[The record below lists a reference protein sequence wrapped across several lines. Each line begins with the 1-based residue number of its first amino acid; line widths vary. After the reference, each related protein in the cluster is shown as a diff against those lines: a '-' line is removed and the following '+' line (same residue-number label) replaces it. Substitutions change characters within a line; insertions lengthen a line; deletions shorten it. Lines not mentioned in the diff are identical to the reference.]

1 MKKIKLSLIF
11 KLFAVTVISMVFALS
26 LKYYNYCEFYLQ
38 QFKQDLT
45 AVIILNDGIEDID
58 SVINGF
64 KENTNFKF
72 IDFVDKNSAYSKAL
86 ETSPDLANIMPND
99 NKTYFPDYVVIN
111 EINAVNKQQLETI
124 KGDLVSSDT
133 VKDVLYDDK
142 AFSIYFKQLDIFV
155 FFKNFFSYII
165 LILSILFLVKA
176 VLYTISKKYLIIMYE
191 ILYGFSSAFAGYVI
205 ICLLASLTKNNFFVL
220 NWHLLFFI
228 LPFGAILTFLTKEA
242 NV

>member
-11 KLFAVTVISMVFALS
+11 KMLSVTVISMVFALS
-26 LKYYNYCEFYLQ
+26 LKYYNYCEFNLQ

-45 AVIILNDGIEDID
+45 AVIILTDGIEDID
-58 SVINGF
+58 SAVNGF

-72 IDFVDKNSAYSKAL
+72 VEFVDKNSAYSKAL

-99 NKTYFPDYVVIN
+99 NKTYFPDYMVVN

-124 KGDLVSSDT
+124 KVNLISSDT

-142 AFSIYFKQLDIFV
+142 AFDIYFKQLDIFV

-165 LILSILFLVKA
+165 LILIILFVVKA
-176 VLYTISKKYLIIMYE
+176 VLYTISKKYLIIIYE
-191 ILYGFSSAFAGYVI
+191 ILYGIAAAFMGYI
-205 ICLLASLTKNNFFVL
+205 TICLLASLTKNNFFVIDW
-220 NWHLLFFI
+220 NLLFFI
-228 LPFGAILTFLTKEA
+228 LPFGAFLTFLTKEA